1 MTTKTKKASPWLE
14 IKGILNQCSH
24 NDLIGLT
31 SELYALSKT
40 NKNFLEARFIN
51 NEDIIDH
58 YKDLIQK
65 YLAPAEP
72 WKKSQQVSLKDAKK
86 VLSDYKKATGNKI
99 AIIDLMVHYVECG
112 NDFTLQFGDLDEPYY
127 ASIESVFESALKL
140 MKTFDDHEVDD
151 FIARLKEVVRKADG
165 IGWGYHDAIEEMM
178 SKAYP

>member
-1 MTTKTKKASPWLE
+1 
-14 IKGILNQCSH
+14 
-24 NDLIGLT
+24 
-31 SELYALSKT
+31 
-40 NKNFLEARFIN
+40 
-51 NEDIIDH
+51 
-58 YKDLIQK
+58 
-65 YLAPAEP
+65 
-72 WKKSQQVSLKDAKK
+72 LKDAKK